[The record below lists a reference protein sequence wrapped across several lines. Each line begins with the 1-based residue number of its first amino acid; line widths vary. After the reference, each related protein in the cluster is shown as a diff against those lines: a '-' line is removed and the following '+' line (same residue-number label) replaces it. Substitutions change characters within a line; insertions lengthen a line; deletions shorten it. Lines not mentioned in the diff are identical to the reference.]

1 MGNVANKSTIVQTLN
16 KDNISTF
23 LDENNKTEKAN
34 VDKIISDNNESNKS
48 TFLQILEDNN
58 NKIKLDIMERIK
70 KTNLF
75 SIKST
80 QKWKL
85 CSLNSKPT

>member
-34 VDKIISDNNESNKS
+34 VDKIISDNNESKKL
-48 TFLQILEDNN
+48 TFLQILGDNNLKKTRHNGN
-58 NKIKLDIMERIK
+58 NKINHGRKQQIP
-70 KTNLF
+70 
-75 SIKST
+75 S
-80 QKWKL
+80 Q
-85 CSLNSKPT
+85 